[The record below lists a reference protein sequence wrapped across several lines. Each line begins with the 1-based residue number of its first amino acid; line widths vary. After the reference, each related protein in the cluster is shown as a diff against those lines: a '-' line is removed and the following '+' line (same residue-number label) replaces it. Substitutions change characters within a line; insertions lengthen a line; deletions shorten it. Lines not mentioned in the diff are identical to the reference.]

1 MKRSI
6 LLIAAALFLFAGNQ
20 SVTAQAKLEKEVKTY
35 DLSYIRE
42 NAKKKTESLVN
53 YLGLNE
59 KQQEKV
65 YNLFVETQ
73 QKSNKSLVGADSKK
87 KKAIT
92 SRMERYISDTLKEI
106 LTEDQLKKYLAMS
119 KDL

>member
-1 MKRSI
+1 MKRNI
-6 LLIAAALFLFAGNQ
+6 LLIAAALFLFLGNQ

-35 DLSYIRE
+35 DLSYIKE
-42 NAKKKTESLVN
+42 NAKKKTKTLVN
-53 YLGLNE
+53 YLDLND
-59 KQQEKV
+59 KQQEQV

-73 QKSNKSLVGADSKK
+73 KKTSKTLTKVDSKK

-92 SRMERYISDTLKEI
+92 SRMDRYIADSMKEI
-106 LTEDQLKKYLAMS
+106 LTEDQFKKYLSIS